1 MFSLQKKVGIVIT
14 AFSVWTIAGNL
25 IKYEDLINL
34 ISIILAAVSLALFL
48 WSIFHDRPW
57 IRAAQVI
64 CITIVA
70 IFSITSEPEKIL
82 DVACG
87 CFFMLVSIALSFR
100 YHFFHKYPVPVVI
113 SAIFCVT
120 LSFSIY
126 SMDMVTG
133 AAIGFGVTAGG
144 VILWAIIHDE
154 ITELRGVVKKMVK
167 QGDKMDEAL
176 SEGRTNH
183 GEIKR

>member
-1 MFSLQKKVGIVIT
+1 MYSLQKKVGIVIT
-14 AFSVWTIAGNL
+14 AFSIWTIAGN
-25 IKYEDLINL
+25 IMKYSDFWHLV
-34 ISIILAAVSLALFL
+34 SIILAAISLALFL
-48 WSIFHDRPW
+48 GSIFHARSW

-64 CITIVA
+64 CIAVVA
-70 IFSITSEPEKIL
+70 VFSITSEPEKIL
-82 DVACG
+82 DVVSG
-87 CFFMLVSIALSFR
+87 CFFILVSIALSYR
-100 YHFFHKYPVPVVI
+100 YHFFNKYPVPVVI

-133 AAIGFGVTAGG
+133 AAIGFAVTAGG
-144 VILWAIIHDE
+144 AILWAIIHDE
-154 ITELRGVVKKMVK
+154 ISELRGVVKKMVK

-176 SEGRTNH
+176 SEGRTDH